1 MDLRGYRVLPGVL
14 STEEV
19 CELTDWLDQHGSDS
33 DKTLPPVGSWLG
45 DVELHSYYTAPDGSN
60 PSGVDDGM
68 NFQHIYEAGEPWERL
83 LDHPSW
89 YPLVKKYLGQGTPF
103 VHELFA
109 NVRGP
114 GGFIGIHS
122 GGWTSAGQ
130 HLGTPG
136 TDGHIKV
143 RPGEMDH
150 PERFPSAAAAVEE
163 AGVDQTSPEWAF
175 TYLSIIVALTDT
187 GPGDG
192 GACSHQSDDAFAY
205 LSLVCR
211 SKFELMLIASAV
223 YMCMYIYIATTL
235 VPGSHKSLFLHPR
248 VHSPQSGEGNM
259 RVDGATLE
267 AAVEV
272 YLKAGDAVRC
282 PRSRTLEMLFQH
294 KPYL

>member
-1 MDLRGYRVLPGVL
+1 M
-14 STEEV
+14 
-19 CELTDWLDQHGSDS
+19 
-33 DKTLPPVGSWLG
+33 
-45 DVELHSYYTAPDGSN
+45 ELHSYYTAPDGSN

-89 YPLVKKYLGQGTPF
+89 YNTRFASGISLLLLRTSEYPRVPRRIAHWSVTYECHRYPLVQKYLGKGTPF

-130 HLGTPG
+130 RLGTPG

-150 PERFPSAAAAVEE
+150 AERFPSATATAEA
-163 AGVDQTSPEWAF
+163 AGVVQTSPEWAF

-187 GPGDG
+187 GPRDG
-192 GACSHQSDDAFAY
+192 GACSF
-205 LSLVCR
+205 
-211 SKFELMLIASAV
+211 
-223 YMCMYIYIATTL
+223 
-235 VPGSHKSLFLHPR
+235 
-248 VHSPQSGEGNM
+248 
-259 RVDGATLE
+259 
-267 AAVEV
+267 
-272 YLKAGDAVRC
+272 
-282 PRSRTLEMLFQH
+282 
-294 KPYL
+294 